1 MNFLTRY
8 NYIMLASVIVVA
20 LVSAG
25 LFYIQ
30 YKTLYYAERHL
41 LQTRFTE
48 RFTYLNT
55 FLQSIAQQLAHLQSS
70 STHFFHALPDPL
82 YPSSLLQQLQ
92 YQADHHLFHLD
103 QISPPFH
110 KSNMGNLTGIGD
122 IKYRSHQ
129 FYRDVEMALQLNA
142 LFSGIEKRLPALER
156 IYYLSA
162 QQFVNHYPWLASSQF
177 HYHSDLLKQ
186 AHYQAALPA
195 TNPTRALIWTAPYFE
210 NTLKRWLINAS
221 IPIYDNH
228 QFRGIIAV
236 DFSLELL
243 MPFLKESLYENYWFN
258 SHSRHLMILNKKSEV
273 LVTGESGINNAPEST
288 AFLPDHLLL
297 SDMLEQAQTQLFYQQ
312 NALIIYAKMEND
324 WYFVFWLPHYS
335 VIFTALTRASW
346 GFLLLLPTLLF
357 MLLLTNRLLHREI
370 FKPIELLVDFIEQQN
385 RGHGLTLPPDLPQ
398 SWRPCFFSIALA
410 FEESRVLF
418 KQLEER
424 AEELSRAK
432 EAAEEANVVKSQ
444 FIANMSHELRTP
456 LNAIIGYSEILRED
470 ATESGNEI
478 AVIDL
483 DKIHSAGRHLL
494 GLINDVLDISKIEAG
509 KMEIFPENFSIEILL
524 MQVINTVQ
532 PLMDK
537 RENQLELNYHQ
548 PLGDMYADASKLQQ
562 ILLNILS
569 NAAKFTERGE
579 VILSV
584 QRIAHSSE
592 EGWIEFQVKDTGIGM
607 TNTQITRLFQAF
619 SQADP
624 STTRKYGGTGLGLAI
639 SQHFAVMMGGKITVQ
654 SQHGEGTL
662 FELRLP
668 IRFRPVSS

>member
-1 MNFLTRY
+1 
-8 NYIMLASVIVVA
+8 MLASVIVVT

-30 YKTLYYAERHL
+30 YKTLYYAEQHL

-48 RFTYLNT
+48 RFNYLNT
-55 FLQSIAQQLAHLQSS
+55 FLQSIAQQLEHLQSTT
-70 STHFFHALPDPL
+70 THFFQTLPDPL
-82 YPSSLLQQLQ
+82 YPSSLQRQLQ
-92 YQADHHLFHLD
+92 YQADRHLFHLD
-103 QISPPFH
+103 HPSSPFH
-110 KSNMGNLTGIGD
+110 KSNIGNLTGIGD
-122 IKYRSHQ
+122 IKYRSRE
-129 FYRDVEMALQLNA
+129 FYRDIEVALQLNA

-177 HYHSDLLKQ
+177 HYHPDLLKQ
-186 AHYQAALPA
+186 AHYQAALPVI
-195 TNPTRALIWTAPYFE
+195 NPTRTLSWTAPYFE
-210 NTLKRWLINAS
+210 DTLKRWLINAS

-243 MPFLKESLYENYWFN
+243 LPFLKESLYENYWF
-258 SHSRHLMILNKKSEV
+258 SSQFRHVMILNKKSEV
-273 LVTGESGINNAPEST
+273 LITGENRSNPWPESA
-288 AFLPDHLLL
+288 AFLPDALRL
-297 SDMLEQAQTQLFYQQ
+297 SDILEQAQKQLFYQQ
-312 NALIIYAKMEND
+312 DALIIYAIMDND
-324 WYFVFWLPHYS
+324 WYFIFWLPRYS
-335 VIFTALTRASW
+335 IILTALTRASW

-370 FKPIELLVDFIEQQN
+370 FKPVELLVDFIEQQN
-385 RGHGLTLPPDLPQ
+385 MGHGLTLPPDLPQ

-424 AEELSRAK
+424 ADELSRAK
-432 EAAEEANVVKSQ
+432 EAAEEANLVKSQ

-470 ATESGNEI
+470 AAESGDE
-478 AVIDL
+478 ATVIDL

-509 KMEIFPENFSIEILL
+509 KMEIFPENFSIETLL
-524 MQVINTVQ
+524 MQVVNTVQ

-584 QRIAHSSE
+584 RRIVVSSE
-592 EGWIEFQVKDTGIGM
+592 EAWIEFQVKDTGIGM
-607 TNTQITRLFQAF
+607 TGTQMARLFQAF

-639 SQHFAVMMGGKITVQ
+639 SQHFAIMMGGKITVE
-654 SQHGEGTL
+654 SQHGEGSV
-662 FELRLP
+662 FQLRLP
-668 IRFRPVSS
+668 IRFRPDSP